1 MTKDFST
8 MELCIIEEAILSD
21 LKHYTNMIDEGP
33 IYEREYASHKV
44 KVLSEARELKRYD
57 SVDVVAALDTLHW
70 MYDGD
75 KEMEGM
81 QNVILSA
88 ISK

>member
-33 IYEREYASHKV
+33 IYEREYASHK
-44 KVLSEARELKRYD
+44 SESIKR
-57 SVDVVAALDTLHW
+57 SERV
-70 MYDGD
+70 
-75 KEMEGM
+75 EE
-81 QNVILSA
+81 I
-88 ISK
+88 